1 MKRAVFPGSFD
12 PITLGH
18 CDIINRGTQLF
29 DELIIGI
36 GENLSKNYLFS
47 LEQRKAF
54 IENIFSD
61 NKKIKVFIY
70 SGLTTDFC
78 KEVKANYILRG
89 LRNSSDFEYEN
100 SIAQTNKKTGEI
112 ETVFLLSSPEKSF
125 ISSSIVREIIK
136 HNGKFEDLV
145 PNSVKT

>member
-18 CDIINRGTQLF
+18 CDVINRGTQLF
-29 DELIIGI
+29 DELIIAI

-54 IENIFSD
+54 IENTFSD

-78 KEVKANYILRG
+78 KKVKANYILRG

>member
-29 DELIIGI
+29 DELIIAI

-78 KEVKANYILRG
+78 KKIKANYILRG

-100 SIAQTNKKTGEI
+100 SIAQTNKKIGEI

>member
-12 PITLGH
+12 PITIGH

-29 DELIIGI
+29 DELIIAI

-61 NKKIKVFIY
+61 NKKIKVFKTNFKSLKY
-70 SGLTTDFC
+70 SLSKINERVFIKLITKKSDNKVVGLHYLGENAAEIIQGFS
-78 KEVKANYILRG
+78 VAVVRG
-89 LRNSSDFEYEN
+89 LKKSDFD
-100 SIAQTNKKTGEI
+100 KTIGIHPSSAEEI
-112 ETVFLLSSPEKSF
+112 VTLK
-125 ISSSIVREIIK
+125 
-136 HNGKFEDLV
+136 
-145 PNSVKT
+145 

>member
-29 DELIIGI
+29 DELIIAI

-54 IENIFSD
+54 IENTFSD

-78 KEVKANYILRG
+78 KKIKADFILRG
-89 LRNSSDFEYEN
+89 LRNSSDFEYEK
-100 SIAQTNKKTGEI
+100 SIAQTNKKIGEI
-112 ETVFLLSSPEKSF
+112 ETVFLLSSSEKSF

-136 HNGKFEDLV
+136 HKGKFENLV

>member
-29 DELIIGI
+29 DELIIAI

-125 ISSSIVREIIK
+125 ISSSTVREIIK

>member
-18 CDIINRGTQLF
+18 CDIINRGTELF
-29 DELIIGI
+29 DELIIAI

>member
-29 DELIIGI
+29 DELIIAI

-54 IENIFSD
+54 IENTFSD

-78 KEVKANYILRG
+78 KKIKADYILRG
-89 LRNSSDFEYEN
+89 IRNSSDFEYEK
-100 SIAQTNKKTGEI
+100 SIAQTNKKIGEI
-112 ETVFLLSSPEKSF
+112 ETVFLLSSSEKSF

-136 HNGKFEDLV
+136 HNGKFENLV